1 MTTRPAPAF
10 SAGFGPATPLLRL
23 FDEAHTRVFYLD
35 FLGFT
40 VDWEHR
46 FGDNFPLYMQVSLGG
61 CVLHLT
67 SHYGDCS
74 PGGAVRIPVVD
85 IATLTALQERLLA
98 ADFRYA
104 KPGLE
109 DMPWGT
115 RELRLGDPAGNRLV
129 FFADLPA
136 SNNHNEETP

>member
-1 MTTRPAPAF
+1 MVG
-10 SAGFGPATPLLRL
+10 S
-23 FDEAHTRVFYLD
+23 
-35 FLGFT
+35 
-40 VDWEHR
+40 
-46 FGDNFPLYMQVSLGG
+46 
-61 CVLHLT
+61 
-67 SHYGDCS
+67 
-74 PGGAVRIPVVD
+74 GAVRIPVAE
-85 IATLTALQERLLA
+85 IATLTALHQRLLA